1 MNQREH
7 LARQAAASVDDLVHH
22 HERGT
27 KPSTA
32 DLVIARANFN
42 AAREAGI
49 HPFELDQY
57 RRTTPQR

>member
-7 LARQAAASVDDLVHH
+7 LARQAAASADGLVDH
-22 HERGT
+22 HENGT
-27 KPSTA
+27 TPSA
-32 DLVIARANFN
+32 VDIAIARANFN

>member
-7 LARQAAASVDDLVHH
+7 LARQAAASADEMVDHY
-22 HERGT
+22 ENGT
-27 KPSTA
+27 KPSQA
-32 DLVIARANFN
+32 DVAIARTNFN

-57 RRTTPQR
+57 RRTTPER